1 MLDQPLDVE
10 HARYWAEQLLMW
22 VGFGT
27 VVGLVAR
34 AIMPGRDPGG
44 AIATLLMGVGG
55 SLIGGG
61 ILSYFA
67 GREATPSPISLGGFL
82 LAVGGAFLL
91 LIFYRLFRGSHVGRD
106 RVREPYYRSRRRRR
120 GVEALDVDSF

>member
-1 MLDQPLDVE
+1 MSELTLNAEQVQ
-10 HARYWAEQLLMW
+10 AWAEQLLMW

-67 GREATPSPISLGGFL
+67 GREATPTPISIGGFL

-91 LIFYRLFRGSHVGRD
+91 LFFYRLFRGSHVGRD
-106 RVREPYYRSRRRRR
+106 RVREPYFRRRRR
-120 GVEALDVDSF
+120 RPEILELDGF